1 MNDARWRKYATNDA
15 NAKMQKKMAQ
25 EQENL
30 RRTYCRNSWWRYGCR
45 NCNWS

>member
-1 MNDARWRKYATNDA
+1 MNDARWKYATNDEA

-25 EQENL
+25 EQEKL
-30 RRTYCRNSWWRYGCR
+30 KDERIVGSWWRYGCR